1 MSFVGTT
8 GTSVSV
14 PEGESSNVMKST
26 FGLSSS
32 AAVPAT
38 YDVSGSTSVRFS
50 TGVLFS
56 THCGRLNWTISGREP
71 YNRSW
76 LTT

>member
-1 MSFVGTT
+1 MTTSLVGTT
-8 GTSVSV
+8 GTFVRL

-32 AAVPAT
+32 AAVPAL
-38 YDVSGSTSVRFS
+38 YDLSGSTSVRVS

-56 THCGRLNWTISGREP
+56 THSGRLNWTICGR
-71 YNRSW
+71 
-76 LTT
+76 